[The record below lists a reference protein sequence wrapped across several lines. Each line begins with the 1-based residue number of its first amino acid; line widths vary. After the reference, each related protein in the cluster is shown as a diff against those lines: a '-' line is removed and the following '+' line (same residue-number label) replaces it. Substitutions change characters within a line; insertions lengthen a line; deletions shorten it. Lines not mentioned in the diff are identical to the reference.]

1 MSVQA
6 IILAFSLTL
15 MAGLATGVGGL
26 LVFFT
31 KRLSPK
37 FLAGSLGLS
46 AGVMIY
52 ISFVEIFPKSLE
64 SLAEVYGDMHGY
76 IYATIAFFIGVG
88 LIALIDKLVP
98 NYENPHEPR
107 DVAEIDCE
115 ELRSQHQDK
124 GQRKHTPEEK
134 QEFKRLGG
142 FSAFAIAL
150 HNFPEGLVTF
160 MAALYDPALGITIAV
175 AIAIHNIP
183 EGVAI
188 AVPIYYATESRK
200 KALFWSILA
209 GLAEP
214 VGALLGFFLL
224 RAFLSESLFG
234 YAFALVA
241 GIMVYISLDELL
253 PTAEKYGEHHV
264 AIIGVFSGM
273 VIMAASLI
281 LLGG

>member
-1 MSVQA
+1 MDLTNLSLA
-6 IILAFSLTL
+6 IILTL
-15 MAGLATGVGGL
+15 LAGLATGIGGL
-26 LVFFT
+26 VAFFS
-31 KRLSPK
+31 RDLSPK
-37 FLAGSLGLS
+37 FLAASLGFS

-52 ISFVEIFPKSLE
+52 ISFVEMFPEALEVMAEAYGEATGYLYITIF
-64 SLAEVYGDMHGY
+64 
-76 IYATIAFFIGVG
+76 FFLGVG
-88 LIALIDKLVP
+88 LMGLIDRLVP

-107 DVAEIDCE
+107 SVAEM
-115 ELRSQHQDK
+115 QDWEQQLK
-124 GQRKHTPEEK
+124 RNGRGKEHSAREK

-160 MAALYDPALGITIAV
+160 TAAMFDPALGITIAV

-188 AVPIYYATESRK
+188 SVPIYYATGSKK
-200 KALFWSILA
+200 KALFLSTLA

-214 VGALLGFFLL
+214 LGGLLGFFLL
-224 RAFLSESLFG
+224 RAFITDALFG
-234 YAFALVA
+234 YVFALVA

-264 AIIGVFSGM
+264 AITGVFAGM
-273 VIMAASLI
+273 FVMAFSLV